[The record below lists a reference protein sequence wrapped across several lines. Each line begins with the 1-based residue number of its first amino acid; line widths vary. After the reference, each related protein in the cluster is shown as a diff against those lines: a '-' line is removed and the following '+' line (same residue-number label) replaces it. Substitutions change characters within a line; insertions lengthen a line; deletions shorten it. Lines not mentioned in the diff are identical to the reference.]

1 MKWIIGSLLLAV
13 GGAVYSGRVPMI
25 WVVYCFGALFASLG
39 AALIFAYTRN
49 KHPGLLLMGIIYFI
63 AALAAVVLE
72 HWWPLVAGFGV
83 LWVLR
88 GMGMEPEAE
97 QSKAAETLGK
107 VATEEGEKKP

>member
-25 WVVYCFGALFASLG
+25 WLVYCFGALFASLG
-39 AALIFAYTRN
+39 AALIFAYSRN
-49 KHPGLLLMGIIYFI
+49 KHPGLLLLGIIYFI
-63 AALAAVVLE
+63 AALAAVLLE